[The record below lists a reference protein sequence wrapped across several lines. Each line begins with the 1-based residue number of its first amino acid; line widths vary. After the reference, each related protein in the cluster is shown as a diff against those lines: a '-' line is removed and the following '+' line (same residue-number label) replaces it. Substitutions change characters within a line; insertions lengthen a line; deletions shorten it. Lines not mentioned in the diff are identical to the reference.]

1 MPDRLQTYPL
11 EFKGGLITN
20 LSPLQHGA
28 AAPGS
33 ARVLTNFEP
42 SIEGGYRRIEGF
54 TKFNT
59 NTVTGT
65 GGLLGLVQFRGQ
77 VVVARGQSSGNP
89 HLYLVPSG
97 SGSHVDLST
106 SIELGANAT
115 KVRFINYNFDGDED
129 LIIVDGKGY
138 PLLLKGT
145 TAGDLSKLTSS
156 NGTSDIDGA
165 EHVAVFK
172 NHMMLGNG
180 DKLVFSAPY
189 EDDDFAPANGAGMI
203 RVGGTITSLI
213 TFRDQLIIFCE
224 NKIFRLVGSSAAD
237 FQLSPIA
244 SDIGCVE
251 GDTVQEVAG
260 DVVFLAQDGL
270 RTISGTEKVGDFNL
284 LSISKVIQDRV
295 EDFVQTH
302 TEFSSVT
309 IGSKTQY
316 RIFGFSSS
324 VTTGSAKG
332 FIGTQVLGQGGVQ
345 FNWAETS
352 GIQAKVAHSSLRQGV
367 ELIVFGHTNG
377 LIYKMESGNDFD
389 GTDIVANFST
399 PYFPISDPRLRKTI
413 YKAIIYTDPQGSL
426 DVDFNLKFD
435 LSETGVIEPNTINV
449 ANTAGTT
456 GTFLYGDSASTYGTA
471 VFSGAT
477 LKSVFTKQTK
487 GSGYIVS
494 LQFNSESNNPP
505 YSFDAISL
513 EYGQYGRR

>member
-1 MPDRLQTYPL
+1 M
-11 EFKGGLITN
+11 
-20 LSPLQHGA
+20 
-28 AAPGS
+28 
-33 ARVLTNFEP
+33 
-42 SIEGGYRRIEGF
+42 
-54 TKFNT
+54 
-59 NTVTGT
+59 
-65 GGLLGLVQFRGQ
+65 
-77 VVVARGQSSGNP
+77 
-89 HLYLVPSG
+89 
-97 SGSHVDLST
+97 
-106 SIELGANAT
+106 
-115 KVRFINYNFDGDED
+115 
-129 LIIVDGKGY
+129 
-138 PLLLKGT
+138 KGT

-165 EHVAVFK
+165 GHVAVFK

-284 LSISKVIQDRV
+284 LSISKVIQDKV
-295 EDFVQTH
+295 EDFVQSH

-316 RIFGFSSS
+316 RIFGFSNS
-324 VTTGSAKG
+324 VTTESAKG
-332 FIGTQVLGQGGVQ
+332 FIGTQILGQGGVQ

-471 VFSGAT
+471 VYSGAT